1 MKEKCGISNKVKI
14 AKPSTMEIVIAS
26 DKTGKTLQANEEIQY
41 KVALRNNGEAKANV
55 NISVAQML
63 GISIQKI
70 ETINLSTG
78 VTTSV
83 TTTDLEKAL
92 ETISI
97 NPNEIVQINI
107 LGKAKSLELDTTN
120 TMYVNI
126 TGENIEDITTNKI
139 INTVKK
145 EEKTVQEG
153 TVENQLNNNQEE
165 TLDNNNTIMGT
176 AWIDKNSNGKK
187 DKNEVL
193 LKGVQAVLID
203 TKTSQEVAKTTTNNE
218 GEYSFKNI
226 NEGNYVVAFNY
237 NTNTFAVTD
246 YKNGEMESDID
257 SDAIMTSQN
266 NKTVAKTE
274 IITLKEGKTAD
285 ANIGLVLNKTFDMR
299 KNKGITKVTVDNE
312 QGTNTYDFN
321 NTSMAKVEIDGK
333 YLKGSIILVEYEIAV
348 TNVGELAGFAKVIT
362 DKIPDGMKFNS
373 ELNTNWYEGEN
384 GILYCEEL
392 ENKQLQ
398 PGETAT
404 VKLVLTK
411 EMTDD
416 SATSPVNTVT
426 LEETFNEYLIEDKKQ
441 NNNSAEATIIIS
453 LTTGKTES
461 YIWLVLLVVAI
472 IATGTFGVIKITNKN
487 SLKVTNKERRK

>member
-107 LGKAKSLELDTTN
+107 LGRAKSLELDTTN

-153 TVENQLNNNQEE
+153 TV
-165 TLDNNNTIMGT
+165 DNNNTIMGT

-285 ANIGLVLNKTFDMR
+285 ANIGLVLNKTFDMSI
-299 KNKGITKVTVDNE
+299 NKGITKVTVDNE

-398 PGETAT
+398 LGETAT